1 MKKSLTFLI
10 LTTIFFTSLSLAQGN
25 SGNNN
30 GNGNGNGNGNNN
42 GPTFGG
48 SETTIGE
55 TYNSST
61 STSSSTSSS
70 SSTNTFTN
78 SSSSNPSNNQSLT
91 INNPNNIT
99 FRNVP
104 NISGIPLTS
113 SNDTC
118 MGSSSGSFAGPGIGV
133 GFGTT
138 WVDNNC
144 KMLKNSRELWN
155 MGMKSA
161 AIALLCKD
169 SDNRAALEVT
179 GYKCPT
185 IK

>member
-1 MKKSLTFLI
+1 MKNLLTYAL
-10 LTTIFFTSLSLAQGN
+10 LSTIFFASISLAQV
-25 SGNNN
+25 NN
-30 GNGNGNGNGNNN
+30 GNSNGNNN
-42 GPTFGG
+42 GPTFSG

-55 TYNSST
+55 TYNSFT
-61 STSSSTSSS
+61 SE
-70 SSTNTFTN
+70 STNTFSTQ
-78 SSSSNPSNNQSLT
+78 STSTYSANPSNSQNVT
-91 INNPNNIT
+91 ISNPDNIT
-99 FRNVP
+99 IKNVP

-113 SNDTC
+113 ANDTC
-118 MGSSSGSFAGPGIGV
+118 MGSSSGTVAGPGIGLA
-133 GFGTT
+133 FGTT

-169 SDNRAALEVT
+169 PDNRAALEIT
-179 GYKCPT
+179 GYKCPI